1 VCINE
6 QIERSFCRLNG
17 VERLQSRR
25 PAGSIGFVIAD
36 TRESD
41 MWVRRINAIGV
52 LYAALSLGAIVQA
65 QDEITIGAA
74 LPITGPFAGSGL
86 QTYQGLQLAQ
96 DDINAAG
103 GINGKK
109 IRFQVEDTQ
118 ASNSIAINAFLKIA
132 QNKPPFAFL
141 SSYTVQ
147 NLATEPEVSKAKV
160 PVMYAGG
167 GMALAERNNPY
178 MFRIRAGDRLR
189 AKATAESVVGV
200 LKKKKIAIINIQD
213 QYGSSISEQ
222 LKKDLAEAG
231 VEVVAHETH
240 TLRDTDFAPQL
251 LNIKNSG
258 AEALVAFG
266 YIRDIGLMIKQR
278 RSLGLTNIPFVSVS
292 SVNED
297 SMLELVTLPDLEN
310 VIGVADAVL
319 GQSNPNGPHSEKF
332 VKDFTARFKV
342 PPDGFGSVYYDG
354 ATIVAEALKKAGPDS
369 EKVRGFLAS
378 LKDFQGVTGRFSTA
392 PNGEMLHQL
401 YVVEFIPG
409 TKDVRI
415 VKVVTD

>member
-1 VCINE
+1 LVGLVLLE
-6 QIERSFCRLNG
+6 T
-17 VERLQSRR
+17 RR
-25 PAGSIGFVIAD
+25 
-36 TRESD
+36 EK
-41 MWVRRINAIGV
+41 MWVRRGDAIAL
-52 LYAALSLGAIVQA
+52 LYAAFSLGAVAQA
-65 QDEITIGAA
+65 QDELVIGAA

-86 QTYQGLQLAQ
+86 QTYQGLQLAEH
-96 DDINAAG
+96 DINAAG
-103 GINGKK
+103 GMNGKK

-118 ASNSIAINAFLKIA
+118 ASNSVALNAFLKIA
-132 QNKPPFAFL
+132 QTKPPFAFL

-147 NLATEPEVSKAKV
+147 NLATEPEVLKAKV

-167 GMALAERNNPY
+167 GMALAERNNRY

-213 QYGSSISEQ
+213 QYGTSISDE
-222 LKKDLAEAG
+222 LKKNLAVAG
-231 VEVVAHETH
+231 VDVVAHETH
-240 TLRDTDFAPQL
+240 SLRDTDFAPQL

-278 RSLGLTNIPFVSVS
+278 RSLGMTNIPFVSVS

-297 SMLELVTLPDLEN
+297 SMLELVTLADLEN

-319 GQSNPNGPHSEKF
+319 GQSNPNGPRSEKF
-332 VKDFTARFKV
+332 VKDFSARFKV

-354 ATIVAEALKKAGPDS
+354 AMIVAEALKKVGPDA
-369 EKVRGFLAS
+369 EKVRGFLAG
-378 LKDFQGVTGRFSTA
+378 LKEFQGVTGKFSAA

-401 YVVEFIPG
+401 YIVEFIPG